1 MLSKRLFIL
10 YIYLL
15 PSSSAYVIILSK
27 NIIHEAIMK
36 IKRRGEIKLK
46 TPLQRHMENK
56 SKEGAETNINRKEPH
71 DAAQKKLIIFKYFN
85 ALKYNKDQ
93 SLEENL
99 QDIRYCTRVNLGMFV
114 IAVILTILNIT
125 RI

>member
-1 MLSKRLFIL
+1 M
-10 YIYLL
+10 
-15 PSSSAYVIILSK
+15 
-27 NIIHEAIMK
+27 
-36 IKRRGEIKLK
+36 K
-46 TPLQRHMENK
+46 TPLQRHMDNLGNK
-56 SKEGAETNINRKEPH
+56 TEEGGETNINKKEPH
-71 DAAQKKLIIFKYFN
+71 DVAQKKWIVFRYFN

-93 SLEENL
+93 SLEEKL

>member
-1 MLSKRLFIL
+1 M
-10 YIYLL
+10 
-15 PSSSAYVIILSK
+15 
-27 NIIHEAIMK
+27 
-36 IKRRGEIKLK
+36 K

-56 SKEGAETNINRKEPH
+56 SKEGGETNINKKEPH
-71 DAAQKKLIIFKYFN
+71 DAAQKKWIIVKYFN
-85 ALKYNKDQ
+85 ALKYKENQ
-93 SLEENL
+93 SIEETL

>member
-1 MLSKRLFIL
+1 MI
-10 YIYLL
+10 
-15 PSSSAYVIILSK
+15 
-27 NIIHEAIMK
+27 K
-36 IKRRGEIKLK
+36 IERGEVKLK
-46 TPLQRHMENK
+46 TPLQTHMENK
-56 SKEGAETNINRKEPH
+56 SADGGKTNINKKEPH
-71 DAAQKKLIIFKYFN
+71 DAAQKKWIIFRYFN

-99 QDIRYCTRVNLGMFV
+99 QDIRYCTRVNLGLFV

>member
-1 MLSKRLFIL
+1 MDNLG
-10 YIYLL
+10 
-15 PSSSAYVIILSK
+15 
-27 NIIHEAIMK
+27 N
-36 IKRRGEIKLK
+36 K
-46 TPLQRHMENK
+46 TE
-56 SKEGAETNINRKEPH
+56 EGGETNINKKEPH
-71 DAAQKKLIIFKYFN
+71 DAAQKKWIVFRYFN

-93 SLEENL
+93 SLEEKL

>member
-1 MLSKRLFIL
+1 MRQF
-10 YIYLL
+10 
-15 PSSSAYVIILSK
+15 
-27 NIIHEAIMK
+27 
-36 IKRRGEIKLK
+36 RRGEIKLK
-46 TPLQRHMENK
+46 TPLQRHMDNLGNK
-56 SKEGAETNINRKEPH
+56 SKEGGKTNINKKEPH
-71 DAAQKKLIIFKYFN
+71 DAAQKKWIIFRYFN

-93 SLEENL
+93 SLEEKL